1 MIINHDSMLPC
12 MRTLGHKLA
21 ATVAGLALGC
31 TLFAAPAF
39 AADSSIVYNGG
50 ENPTLIVAGDA
61 TNLFVNF
68 DQVVPGD
75 TITQDIDLDFNNIS
89 AETRLYIQALDDDS
103 QTLTGSNYAEND
115 AALALSQMQL
125 TVAFYDEDGN
135 QITDTSVIQQT
146 SYGPDEPQEIF
157 NEADPVHIA
166 TVSADTQATMRLTL
180 TIPTS
185 VGNEANGLADVH
197 IPWVITVENDAT
209 TGGGDE
215 PGPGPNPPSTTD
227 GLTASATNVAYEGG
241 VGSSA
246 HEARVD
252 NLPEPEWGIDWDTAE
267 VTVNGQPWDVAEQ
280 GLPFQWTYAT
290 NEDGEYDVVDYPA
303 LRGTYW
309 LLAKPLDGNPTVVVN
324 GKVLTFPS
332 AADDYVVD
340 TSGPYDI
347 AVWVRDVTNDTA
359 ADTLDAAFF
368 KDIYGSEPIS
378 LASALSSL
386 LGGTVAADDEA
397 ITMLAATGDSA
408 IDGDFTHAGTHGD
421 DCDSTVAHAHVA
433 AATTFIK
440 NGDPDRPVDD
450 DARIGLLWDNFIA
463 GVLGEEDREG
473 VLDAK
478 ARAAVGGD
486 FAADS
491 GKTVQNRFK
500 YLDLV
505 DMNDGNLWVATADES
520 AVTVF
525 VPYFDSMSAGDQIAV
540 AYFDGLT
547 RDYTI
552 DMASADLD
560 AEIASTSAHSLH
572 VTKTSDGILFDVPW
586 KEFGPFELLW
596 VDTDASGDTSTDEP
610 GNEPGTDEPG
620 TDNPGTD
627 EPGANTPNPGDG
639 TTTDQTDKTH
649 TDALAQT
656 GDTTIAVVG
665 GVALLAIVVLAAGL
679 ILRRRQRQ

>member
-1 MIINHDSMLPC
+1 MSLRFSWTSC
-12 MRTLGHKLA
+12 ALRTARRAVGGSLCAAALA
-21 ATVAGLALGC
+21 AGLMAP
-31 TLFAAPAF
+31 APAF
-39 AADSSIVYNGG
+39 AAEPAITYDGSAQTITVDGAQD
-50 ENPTLIVAGDA
+50 TTD
-61 TNLFVNF
+61 LFVNF
-68 DQVVPGD
+68 KDIMPGD
-75 TITQDIDLDFNNIS
+75 VLEQDIELSFTGIE
-89 AETRLYIQALDDDS
+89 APVRLYIKAGDAQLASTDGTWGPLSEYAGLALK
-103 QTLTGSNYAEND
+103 QMTLTVSVPAADGTTVTQLDSDQPNYAFANED
-115 AALALSQMQL
+115 PTL
-125 TVAFYDEDGN
+125 VA
-135 QITDTSVIQQT
+135 S
-146 SYGPDEPQEIF
+146 
-157 NEADPVHIA
+157 
-166 TVSADTQATMRLTL
+166 VSADATVTLHLELTV
-180 TIPTS
+180 PTS
-185 VGNEANGLADVH
+185 IGNEMNDLANVK
-197 IPWVITVENDAT
+197 IPWQIIVQDENDGGT
-209 TGGGDE
+209 PGGDE

-227 GLTASATNVAYEGG
+227 DLTASATNVAYEGG
-241 VGSSA
+241 IGSSA
-246 HEARVD
+246 HDARVD

-309 LLAKPLDGNPTVVVN
+309 LLAKPLDSNPTVVVN

-359 ADTLDAAFF
+359 ADTLDVAFF

-433 AATTFIK
+433 AGTTFIK

-450 DARIGLLWDNFIA
+450 DARIGLLWDNFID

-473 VLDAK
+473 VLDTK

-665 GVALLAIVVLAAGL
+665 GVALLAVVVLAAGL

>member
-12 MRTLGHKLA
+12 MRTMGHKLA

-31 TLFAAPAF
+31 TLFAQPVMAF
-39 AADSSIVYNGG
+39 ADEPAIIYDGSQ
-50 ENPTLIVAGDA
+50 ENINNRLTVDGRDD
-61 TNLFVNF
+61 TTDLFVNF
-68 DQVVPGD
+68 KNVMPGD
-75 TITQDIDLDFNNIS
+75 ELEQDIDLEFSGITAN
-89 AETRLYIQALDDDS
+89 TRLYIQAGEAQLSTGADSWGQLSADAQKSLD
-103 QTLTGSNYAEND
+103 
-115 AALALSQMQL
+115 QMTMVA
-125 TVAFYDEDGN
+125 TVESADG
-135 QITDTSVIQQT
+135 SVIQEFDPSQ
-146 SYGPDEPQEIF
+146 PQNVFAAE
-157 NEADPVHIA
+157 DPTLVA
-166 TVSADTQATMRLTL
+166 TVTADTTLTL
-180 TIPTS
+180 HLKLKIPTA
-185 VGNEANGLADVH
+185 VGNEMNDLADVK
-197 IPWVITVENDAT
+197 IPWVITVQDDAT

-215 PGPGPNPPSTTD
+215 PGPGPSTTD
-227 GLTASATNVAYEGG
+227 DLTASATNVAYEGG
-241 VGSSA
+241 IGSSA
-246 HEARVD
+246 HDARVD

-324 GKVLTFPS
+324 GKMLTFPS

-359 ADTLDAAFF
+359 ADTLDVAFF

-433 AATTFIK
+433 AGTTFIK

-450 DARIGLLWDNFIA
+450 DARIGLLWDNFID

-552 DMASADLD
+552 DMDAADLD